1 GGGGRWGSVGAR
13 HILEHAADV
22 RTFVAALRELVEPGG
37 HLVFE
42 VPDCSPAL
50 EAADVS
56 TIWEEHVLYF
66 TPETCRNAFS
76 HWGLELISHDCLP
89 CASENELVAVVRS
102 GEGAQPQLPDAVRL
116 DEELARGQHFAR
128 SIEVVRRR
136 ARVLLERARA
146 EAGPVAILGAGHL
159 AVTFV
164 NGLGIADLLELAVD
178 DNPSKQGRFLPGC
191 ALPILPSSS
200 LLDRGIRLCLL
211 TVNPEVEQK
220 VVDGNAAFRTAG
232 GRFASI
238 FPASRRAL
246 GIAQSF
252 RHPRLQRV
260 SDEVFYASD
269 PLPRLDADALARLK
283 AIAARTPRGRARIC
297 AHADVA

>member
-128 SIEVVRRR
+128 SIEGGRRP

-146 EAGPVAILGAGHL
+146 GQR
-159 AVTFV
+159 AVTLV
-164 NGLGIADLLELAVD
+164 NVLGIADLLELAVD